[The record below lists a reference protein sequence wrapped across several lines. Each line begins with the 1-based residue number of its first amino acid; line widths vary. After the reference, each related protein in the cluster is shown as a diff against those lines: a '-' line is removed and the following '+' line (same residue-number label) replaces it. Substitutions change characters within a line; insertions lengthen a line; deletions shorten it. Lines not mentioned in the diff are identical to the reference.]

1 MFIPDTV
8 VGKRISLMRALKV
21 PGGTFTVGHIFEI
34 TGTCSRGLSLKDD
47 EGRIVIEANLREGI
61 DYKEVVSVH
70 DFLSNPF
77 N

>member
-47 EGRIVIEANLREGI
+47 EGRVVIEANLREGI
-61 DYKEVVSVH
+61 DYKVAVSIREY
-70 DFLSNPF
+70 P
-77 N
+77 